1 MGTVIDNSRVRNI
14 PPEQLYQK
22 NVSEIKRLAV
32 KSIRRHLKAQL
43 ISLTNDLEL
52 IEILMGCD
60 VVSKF
65 EYEKALPKLPKK
77 TRRVVKNLHA
87 QIEALENACTF
98 VEETIINEEVVK
110 YKSKTPTIITNNEDL
125 LFESTV
131 EKI

>member
-1 MGTVIDNSRVRNI
+1 MSTVIDNSRVRNI

-22 NVSEIKRLAV
+22 NVSEVKRLVV
-32 KSIRRHLKAQL
+32 KSVRRHLKSQL
-43 ISLTNDLEL
+43 TSLTNDLEL
-52 IEILMGCD
+52 IEILTGYD

-77 TRRVVKNLHA
+77 TRRVIKNLHA
-87 QIEALENACTF
+87 QIDALESACTF
-98 VEETIINEEVVK
+98 VEETITKEEVVR
-110 YKSKTPTIITNNEDL
+110 YKPKAPTIIANNDDL